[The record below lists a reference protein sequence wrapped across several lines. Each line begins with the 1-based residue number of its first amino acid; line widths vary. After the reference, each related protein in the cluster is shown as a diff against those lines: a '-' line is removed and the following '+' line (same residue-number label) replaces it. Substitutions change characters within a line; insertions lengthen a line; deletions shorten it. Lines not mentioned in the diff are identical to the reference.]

1 MNAVFCGSQALA
13 KPPKSPEKR
22 LRSLD
27 VDLSLASLKAGLD
40 RLQTSP
46 GECNICC
53 GVTLQKRALRKM
65 LKPIPNV
72 AHDAR
77 ALRTSRRSAR
87 EKGNGL
93 MPLRMFVLM
102 RSGCPVDRSFSVGV
116 P

>member
-1 MNAVFCGSQALA
+1 
-13 KPPKSPEKR
+13 
-22 LRSLD
+22 
-27 VDLSLASLKAGLD
+27 
-40 RLQTSP
+40 
-46 GECNICC
+46 
-53 GVTLQKRALRKM
+53 M

-93 MPLRMFVLM
+93 MPLRMLVLM
-102 RSGCPVDRSFSVGV
+102 RSGCPVDRSLSVGV